1 MLDAYSQLINNKWT
15 IIEEETLDQDHKKII
30 LEEEVDLLTQEVQII
45 WAIMEI
51 WALTGMV
58 QWIIFIMLKKQ
69 CKNISN

>member
-58 QWIIFIMLKKQ
+58 QWIIFIM
-69 CKNISN
+69 

>member
-30 LEEEVDLLTQEVQII
+30 LEEEVDLLTLEVQII

-58 QWIIFIMLKKQ
+58 QWIIFIM
-69 CKNISN
+69 